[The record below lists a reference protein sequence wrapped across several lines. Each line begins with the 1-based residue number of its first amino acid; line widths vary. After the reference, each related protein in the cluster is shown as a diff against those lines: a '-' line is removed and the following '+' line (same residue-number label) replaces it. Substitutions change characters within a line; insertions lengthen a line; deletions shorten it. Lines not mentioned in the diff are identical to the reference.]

1 MALSFEKCFALL
13 KASNITTYQIQR
25 EHIVASETWK
35 KMQVGKDINTAV
47 SYTLLLPLLATD
59 TALPSTLQLMAAAA
73 TAFCWACSPKPS
85 LS

>member
-35 KMQVGKDINTAV
+35 KMQVGKDINTV
-47 SYTLLLPLLATD
+47 TIQRLCKLLQCQPGD
-59 TALPSTLQLMAAAA
+59 LMEYI
-73 TAFCWACSPKPS
+73 PEDDV
-85 LS
+85 

>member
-35 KMQVGKDINTAV
+35 KMQAGKDINTV
-47 SYTLLLPLLATD
+47 TIQRLCKLLRRQPGD
-59 TALPSTLQLMAAAA
+59 LMEYI
-73 TAFCWACSPKPS
+73 PEDDV
-85 LS
+85 

>member
-35 KMQVGKDINTAV
+35 KMQVGKDINTV
-47 SYTLLLPLLATD
+47 TIQRLCKLLRCQPGD
-59 TALPSTLQLMAAAA
+59 LMEDI
-73 TAFCWACSPKPS
+73 PEDDV
-85 LS
+85 

>member
-35 KMQVGKDINTAV
+35 KMQVGKEINTV
-47 SYTLLLPLLATD
+47 KIQRL
-59 TALPSTLQLMAAAA
+59 
-73 TAFCWACSPKPS
+73 
-85 LS
+85 

>member
-35 KMQVGKDINTAV
+35 KMQVGKDINTV
-47 SYTLLLPLLATD
+47 TIQRLCKLL
-59 TALPSTLQLMAAAA
+59 
-73 TAFCWACSPKPS
+73 
-85 LS
+85 